1 VSHHGSKQVG
11 SGVGSAQSGSTFARY
26 DELTGLTSR
35 GALLEQLQTRIDAGA
50 LPISVIFIELDHF
63 SVFNDSLGYAA
74 GDEML
79 RAVAGRLS
87 VEVPNGAIVSRFD
100 GDQFVVAVGGDLAG
114 GLRLAGHLC
123 ERVSAKIE
131 SGVLAGLH
139 VTCSAGVSVAEQA
152 SEAVEIVRRADI
164 ALCQAKR
171 GGRNRVCVY
180 DEVFAASR
188 LRQQRLVVELERA
201 LESKDPAINMFFQ
214 PIYSLAEMRPCAV
227 EALARWDHPKLG
239 AVSPGEFIA
248 AAERTGKMH
257 TLGAQLFRIAVLG
270 RRVWHSASTPLL
282 LNINV
287 SPLQLHHP
295 DFAHQLLDLL
305 AEFDVPTSQI
315 ACEITESILLD
326 DDHRSSR
333 SVRTLSDGGLR
344 LVLDDFGTGYA
355 SLDTL
360 MRYQFT
366 GVKIDQSFV
375 RNLGSSAT
383 ARAIVRS
390 AVNLADELGLTCTAE
405 GVENDGV
412 LDVLRDLGCPM
423 VQGRRLC
430 EPVSADDLR
439 RILA

>member
-1 VSHHGSKQVG
+1 
-11 SGVGSAQSGSTFARY
+11 
-26 DELTGLTSR
+26 
-35 GALLEQLQTRIDAGA
+35 
-50 LPISVIFIELDHF
+50 
-63 SVFNDSLGYAA
+63 
-74 GDEML
+74 
-79 RAVAGRLS
+79 
-87 VEVPNGAIVSRFD
+87 
-100 GDQFVVAVGGDLAG
+100 
-114 GLRLAGHLC
+114 
-123 ERVSAKIE
+123 
-131 SGVLAGLH
+131 
-139 VTCSAGVSVAEQA
+139 
-152 SEAVEIVRRADI
+152 
-164 ALCQAKR
+164 
-171 GGRNRVCVY
+171 
-180 DEVFAASR
+180 
-188 LRQQRLVVELERA
+188 
-201 LESKDPAINMFFQ
+201 
-214 PIYSLAEMRPCAV
+214 
-227 EALARWDHPKLG
+227 
-239 AVSPGEFIA
+239 
-248 AAERTGKMH
+248 MH

-305 AEFDVPTSQI
+305 AEFDVPKSQI

-326 DDHRSSR
+326 DDHRSSS

-355 SLDTL
+355 SLDAL
-360 MRYQFT
+360 MRYQFA